1 MASFTLLGLGILFF
15 IIAGFGYVYPFL
27 ENGNTISQYVNL
39 CSSGIGQFGKLFSSQ
54 FQGDCSIARNFLFGI
69 YGLGLI
75 GIILI
80 IIGSLKPSSSSSSSH
95 RKFTFV
101 CSYCNYV
108 SSSERDLLDHKS
120 KHHLDESPYKCEHCN
135 FIGIT
140 EEILRNHYNS
150 KHPNK
155 KKW

>member
-1 MASFTLLGLGILFF
+1 MANFTLLVFGIFFF
-15 IIAGFGYVYPFL
+15 IIYGFGYIYPL
-27 ENGNTISQYVNL
+27 SENGDTIPQYVDL
-39 CSSGIGQFGKLFSSQ
+39 CSSGMGQLGKLFSSQ
-54 FQGDCSIARNFLFGI
+54 VQENCGIAYNLLFGI
-69 YGLGLI
+69 YGFGLI

-80 IIGSLKPSSSSSSSH
+80 VIGSLKPSSH
-95 RKFTFV
+95 RKFTLV

-108 SSSERDLLDHKS
+108 SSSESDLLNHKS

-140 EEILRNHYNS
+140 EEILWNHYNS